1 MALSYA
7 HCNCFMGNLGIPV
20 KSNAV
25 GSDTLRT
32 FVLQFSIVPCSSHTI
47 FCNSFEKKIKINC
60 EFTICLTAVLFA
72 VLVST
77 GIMLFYYSA
86 ERIPISLASP
96 IFCTSPLITAILS
109 AFMFKERL
117 LPHQYFSLFVI
128 LFSMFLL

>member
-1 MALSYA
+1 
-7 HCNCFMGNLGIPV
+7 
-20 KSNAV
+20 
-25 GSDTLRT
+25 
-32 FVLQFSIVPCSSHTI
+32 
-47 FCNSFEKKIKINC
+47 
-60 EFTICLTAVLFA
+60 VLFA

-86 ERIPISLASP
+86 ERIPISLAHP

-117 LPHQYFSLFVI
+117 LPHQYLSLFVI